1 MVTVMMKKMT
11 TEVTIVLVLCFK
23 LIENRLIND

>member
-11 TEVTIVLVLCFK
+11 TEVTIVLVLRFK